1 MGQTAASFIASF
13 RDTLETAVQADA
25 KFTSVPVF
33 IVDEGTSGL
42 IEHITLIRPES
53 EVGFTQEHAAFGRG
67 SRNDEFTIP
76 GQFVVLATGQS
87 TEDSATFET
96 AMGRAEDLLE
106 IVIGQI
112 KTNPPS
118 VGTQTLRTIVASGGL
133 RPARVD
139 QGWVVVGDFDIDAM
153 VRVS

>member
-1 MGQTAASFIASF
+1 MGQTAASFISTF
-13 RDTLETAVQADA
+13 RDSLETTIQADA
-25 KFTSVPVF
+25 SFPNVPVF

-42 IEHITLIRPES
+42 IEHVTLIRPES
-53 EVGFTQEHAAFGRG
+53 EVGFSQEHAAFGRG
-67 SRNDEFTIP
+67 SRNDEFTLP

-96 AMGRAEDLLE
+96 AMARAEDLLE
-106 IVIGQI
+106 LIIGEI

-118 VGTQTLRTIVASGGL
+118 VGTQTLRTIVGSGGM

-139 QGWVVVGDFDIDAM
+139 QGWVVVCDFDIEAL